1 MSKHPSYYHHIDAA
15 LYYKPH
21 GDHGVMH
28 TYRVMRLA
36 NELLKYYD
44 LTFLEHRL
52 LMCACC
58 YHDIGR
64 THDYE
69 DCEHGRDSV
78 IDCIDKQLFHKFHLT
93 PEEIEI
99 AKLLIIYH
107 AIPDSQFS
115 TNNERIQLLYNII
128 KDADAIDRLRFNDLD
143 ESFLRLPESH
153 SIIGLELQLLKE
165 LPLQ

>member
-1 MSKHPSYYHHIDAA
+1 MPQFPTYYHHIDAD

-36 NELLKYYD
+36 DELSKHYNLS
-44 LTFLEHRL
+44 FAEHRI

-69 DCEHGRDSV
+69 DYEHGRDSV
-78 IDCIDKQLFHKFHLT
+78 VECFGKSLFRVFNLP
-93 PEEIEI
+93 PEQVEI
-99 AKLLIIYH
+99 ATTLMTYH
-107 AIPDSQFS
+107 AIPDSQFN
-115 TNNERIQLLYNII
+115 TTDERIRLLYNII

-153 SIIGLELQLLKE
+153 SLIGLELKLLKE
-165 LPLQ
+165 LPLR

>member
-1 MSKHPSYYHHIDAA
+1 MAKYSTYYHHIDAE

-36 NELLKYYD
+36 RELSQKYNLSYIED
-44 LTFLEHRL
+44 KI

-69 DCEHGRDSV
+69 DIEHGRDSV
-78 IDCIDKQLFHKFHLT
+78 LVCQEKNLFHKFYLS
-93 PEEIEI
+93 EEQTEWV
-99 AKLLIIYH
+99 KTLMIYH
-107 AIPDSQFS
+107 AIPDSYFHAHDD
-115 TNNERIQLLYNII
+115 RLFLLYKII
-128 KDADAIDRLRFNDLD
+128 KDADAIDRLRFDDLD

-153 SIIGLELQLLKE
+153 SLIGLELQLLKE
-165 LPLQ
+165 LPLK